1 MKDIHYLQ
9 HRHIGVG
16 EVERQE
22 MLRTIGVKSLDELID
37 QVIPSDIRTEIQ
49 PFEAIPEK
57 EGIEHSEEDEF
68 LGKECIPAMAGQ
80 GYYGTILPPVIQ
92 RNVLDNPNWYTSYTP
107 YQAEISQGR
116 LEVLFL
122 FQTVICE
129 LTGMPLA
136 SCSLLDEATA
146 CAESMTMMSRLN
158 KRSRKIFVDNAIF
171 EATKAVLRTRAA
183 GQEIELVFGDYK
195 TFTPTEEYCGVI
207 VQLPNATGSVEDYT
221 YFLSTCHKVGVLVT
235 VIEDLLA
242 MALLKPVDAD
252 IVCGSAQR
260 LGVPMAGGG
269 LSVGYMSCRSEY
281 KREMPG
287 RIIGQSVDVNGHI
300 AYRMALQMREQHIK
314 REKATSNLCTAAALN
329 AILVAFYAVY
339 HGAEGIRKIAEDV
352 HSKATYLNEALGAY
366 NITQTNAMFFDTLC
380 VKGSEGMKM
389 ISIDETTTTTD
400 MENIFSSIGE
410 EIANGINPQE
420 LLGLWTLPEESV
432 REVDYLQ
439 HPVFEQ
445 YHTEAAM
452 TRFIKRLERKDISL
466 TFSMTPLGS
475 CTMKLNPSAA
485 MMALSN
491 FPILFRMHPQIAN
504 QMLVL
509 PDIKNSLCNLT
520 GMEECCLQP
529 TSGAAGEY
537 AGLVTIRAYLWAN
550 NQRQRKHILIPASAH
565 GTNPASCVQAGF
577 IPVVIPCD
585 EGGNTDL
592 VQWRTQAEVL
602 KETLAG
608 CMITYPSTHGIFET
622 GVKEM
627 CEVIHANGGQV
638 YLDGANM
645 NALVGYVTPASIGA
659 DVCHLNLHKTFA
671 TPHGGGG
678 PGAGAICCKKHL
690 IPFLPSE
697 DKNRVSSN
705 LNGNLAM
712 TLVANAYIRMMG
724 SEGLKEATATA
735 ILNANYLA
743 ERLKEAYP
751 IVYRGANGR
760 VGHELILDCRQFKEY
775 GITDT
780 DIAKRLMDYGFH
792 APTLSFPVHGTL
804 MVEPTESENK
814 AELDR
819 FIDAML
825 SIRAEIQEVIDGKV
839 DSKDNVLLNAPHAEY
854 EVVSENWTHPYS
866 RQKAFYPLPFVAE
879 NKFWIPVARVDNGAG
894 DRNLICKL

>member
-22 MLRTIGVKSLDELID
+22 MLRAIGVKSLDELID

-116 LEVLFL
+116 LEALFL

-158 KRSRKIFVDNAIF
+158 KRSRKIFVDDAIF

-195 TFTPTEEYCGVI
+195 TFTPTEEYCGAI

-221 YFLSTCHKVGVLVT
+221 YFLSTCHKVGILVT

-339 HGAEGIRKIAEDV
+339 HGADGIRKIAEDV
-352 HSKATYLNEALGAY
+352 HSKATYFNEALGAY

-410 EIANGINPQE
+410 EIANGVNPE
-420 LLGLWTLPEESV
+420 EILGLWTLPEESV

-504 QMLVL
+504 QMFVL

-550 NQRQRKHILIPASAH
+550 NQRERKHILIPASAH

-592 VQWRTQAEVL
+592 VQWRTQAEAL
-602 KETLAG
+602 KDTLAG

-825 SIRAEIQEVIDGKV
+825 SIRAEIQEVIDGKA

-854 EVVSENWTHPYS
+854 EVVSEDWTHPYS